1 MQQKGNDMEEKTQ
14 NNQKLMKY
22 LVDILID
29 IAGGL
34 LLTVAIYCFAIPA
47 DFPMTGVSGVA
58 LILYHLFHTPVGMVT
73 ILLNIPI
80 AIACYKPLGRQFYL
94 NSLRTTVVTS
104 LIMDAV
110 GPRLPVFQGDMILAA
125 VSGGVLCGIGY
136 GIIFMRN
143 SSTGGFDF
151 ITMALKAK
159 WPHISLGKIAFVT
172 DSIVIV
178 AGGCLIGNVTA
189 IIYGLILNYLYSAV
203 LDRVVYGTNYGK
215 LTMIITDHPKEVA
228 AAIDQE
234 AGRGSTI
241 IHASGSYSGEKKEVV
256 LCACNNKEM
265 YVIKKRAHE
274 IDEKAFVII
283 LESNEVIG
291 EGFRLPG
298 ETSL

>member
-1 MQQKGNDMEEKTQ
+1 MSEKTQ
-14 NNQKLMKY
+14 RFDGKKMMGY
-22 LVDILID
+22 LTDLGVD
-29 IAGGL
+29 IAGGI

-47 DFPMTGVSGVA
+47 NFPMTGVSGVA
-58 LILYHLFHTPVGMVT
+58 LILYHLFGTPVGMMT
-73 ILLNIPI
+73 IFLNVPI
-80 AIACYKPLGRQFYL
+80 AIACYRPLGRQFYL
-94 NSLRTTVVTS
+94 NSLRTTIITS
-104 LIMDAV
+104 LIMDIL
-110 GPRLPVFQGDMILAA
+110 GPRLPIYEGDLILAA
-125 VSGGVLCGIGY
+125 VCGGVFCGIGY

-151 ITMALKAK
+151 IMMTVKAFR
-159 WPHISLGKIAFVT
+159 PHISLGKIAFVT

-178 AGGCLIGNVTA
+178 AGGCLIGNATT

-203 LDRVVYGTNYGK
+203 LDKVVYGTNYGK
-215 LTMIITDHPKEVA
+215 LALIITDYPREVA
-228 AAIDQE
+228 AVIDQE

-265 YVIKKRAHE
+265 YIIKKRAHE

-298 ETSL
+298 DNSL